1 MINVSLSEWTE
12 NNGDLPR
19 SRSLDTARRE
29 IGISRSELWLRC
41 LALGGL
47 STPAEL
53 DSYLQ
58 ETVQPDPGEYDVI
71 AQALNEGFLALGRD
85 HPLPYSW
92 SAAESQA

>member
-1 MINVSLSEWTE
+1 M
-12 NNGDLPR
+12 
-19 SRSLDTARRE
+19 
-29 IGISRSELWLRC
+29 
-41 LALGGL
+41 